1 MPTDPRASWQIVLDN
16 GTYHISP
23 MIPVPPE
30 LMFDLA
36 RTLHVDSMPNPTEHV
51 VLNEERFAEWVT
63 THTPLP
69 QVEEGPCELCAVP
82 DVSELRDR
90 RNGYHPRVAKLMKE
104 MENPHPTDQQ
114 LEHER
119 RRREELGEKL
129 RSGQD
134 MTDDEFNEML
144 LLDEARD
151 GKRPRARP
159 MSPMERALANATADA
174 LMKEIL
180 KEEMLKQAGT
190 SDDRADDDLDKDEES
205 AS

>member
-1 MPTDPRASWQIVLDN
+1 MPTDSRASWQIVLDN

-51 VLNEERFAEWVT
+51 VLSEERFAEWAT

-69 QVEEGPCELCAVP
+69 QVEEGRCEVCAVP
-82 DVSELRDR
+82 EVSELQAR
-90 RNGYHPRVAKLMKE
+90 RNGYHPRVAKLRKE

-114 LEHER
+114 LEYER

-129 RSGQD
+129 RSGQHL
-134 MTDDEFNEML
+134 TDNEVDEMML
-144 LLDEARD
+144 LDQARD

-159 MSPMERALANATADA
+159 ISPMERALANAMADA
-174 LMKEIL
+174 LIKEIL

-190 SDDRADDDLDKDEES
+190 SDDRAADDLDLDDES